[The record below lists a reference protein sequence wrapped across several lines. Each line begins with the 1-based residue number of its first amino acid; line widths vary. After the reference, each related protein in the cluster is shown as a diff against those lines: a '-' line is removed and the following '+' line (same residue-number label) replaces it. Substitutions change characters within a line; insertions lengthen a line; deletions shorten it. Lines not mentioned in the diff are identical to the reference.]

1 MPPGLRMFGL
11 PHLAILAT
19 VPALAALLAVAHR
32 SQLPG
37 HRAIRLILALLLAAS
52 SISLYT
58 YFAAL
63 PGATMFPNHLPLEL
77 CDASLWLTVISLIT
91 LKPALFDVA
100 WYWAIA
106 GATQSLFTPNLVNPT
121 PFLSV
126 QFFADHGLIV
136 CASLYLVWSGQL
148 RPRPGSVA
156 RSFIAAN
163 IYAAIIGAFDAVFRT
178 NYMFLRNKPPTPSL
192 LDLLGPW
199 PWYILSCE
207 LLALALFL
215 LLYLPF
221 RNQSVQLPLAS
232 PDPAEPKTK
241 SYQPISQ

>member
-19 VPALAALLAVAHR
+19 VPALAALLALAHR

-63 PGATMFPNHLPLEL
+63 PSATMFPNHLPLEL

-106 GATQSLFTPNLVNPT
+106 
-121 PFLSV
+121 
-126 QFFADHGLIV
+126 LI
-136 CASLYLVWSGQL
+136 
-148 RPRPGSVA
+148 
-156 RSFIAAN
+156 IHT
-163 IYAAIIGAFDAVFRT
+163 RT
-178 NYMFLRNKPPTPSL
+178 
-192 LDLLGPW
+192 
-199 PWYILSCE
+199 
-207 LLALALFL
+207 
-215 LLYLPF
+215 
-221 RNQSVQLPLAS
+221 
-232 PDPAEPKTK
+232 
-241 SYQPISQ
+241 

>member
-11 PHLAILAT
+11 PHLVIIST
-19 VPALAALLAVAHR
+19 VPALAALLSLAHR
-32 SQLPG
+32 SRLPG
-37 HRAIRLILALLLAAS
+37 HRAIRFILALLLAVS
-52 SISLYT
+52 SVSLYA

-77 CDASLWLTVISLIT
+77 CDASLWLIIISLIT
-91 LKPALFDVA
+91 LNRALFDIA
-100 WYWAIA
+100 MYWAIA

-121 PFLSV
+121 PFLSI

-156 RSFIAAN
+156 RSLIAAN
-163 IYAAIIGAFDAVFRT
+163 IYAAIIGAFDALFHT

-207 LLALALFL
+207 ILALALFL
-215 LLYLPF
+215 LLYLAF
-221 RNQSVQLPLAS
+221 RQTAEDPHAS
-232 PDPAEPKTK
+232 PAPAKAKTK